1 MARPCVSGSG
11 QISCHAPNPRDFT
24 IQNGETRGQVFSPA
38 HSNARQPWQV
48 RTGPAGP
55 VPEGRE
61 RNPPRETPQ
70 AGVRLEDKRPFEAGA
85 AGVGRFQEPGSPVS
99 TRGRGP
105 PEALARAPVW
115 RHNSSGRRPRL
126 PSCVRNSASRMPAWL
141 RSQPTGARTTR
152 PPSAWPSWNCGPH
165 ADARRHAAACG
176 LTIRMSAQSFRAAVL
191 VRPGHE
197 ILLRKNVASP
207 S

>member
-1 MARPCVSGSG
+1 MVASDTPDHNFFRRPIRTRTTVARTC
-11 QISCHAPNPRDFT
+11 
-24 IQNGETRGQVFSPA
+24 FSP
-38 HSNARQPWQV
+38 V
-48 RTGPAGP
+48 T
-55 VPEGRE
+55 
-61 RNPPRETPQ
+61 
-70 AGVRLEDKRPFEAGA
+70 GA
-85 AGVGRFQEPGSPVS
+85 ATSSLPCSTCPCSTSSPWRGSPVS

-191 VRPGHE
+191 VRPRHE
-197 ILLRKNVASP
+197 ILMRKNVASP